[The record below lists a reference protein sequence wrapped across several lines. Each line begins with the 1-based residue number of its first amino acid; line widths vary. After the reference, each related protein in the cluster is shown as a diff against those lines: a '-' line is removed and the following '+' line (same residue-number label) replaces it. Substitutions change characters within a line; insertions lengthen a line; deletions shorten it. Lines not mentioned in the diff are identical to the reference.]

1 LLCSPPQRQRAL
13 GFGDRRSAE
22 QASADLETMAAAGS
36 SPSSSSSKRC
46 VPCSFLHPLS
56 LHGSRAW
63 VPCSSTPP
71 SMASLVLCSTA
82 RLLLQLKPC
91 LLKTRPIMQDLDQSF
106 PFLAAKCDESEDPPS
121 QSTVL
126 FLVECDAMAEK
137 LCLSFCDQLFFF
149 FPFYY
154 LGGNC
159 GPSVALTILLLQTCC
174 IQSIGV
180 LFMRTSHEVYIGF
193 RNLS

>member
-1 LLCSPPQRQRAL
+1 VLGTWTAATRPHETPGAAAYFTGHWPMRHMPQLHPDSDSAFPTCSPPQRQRAL

-71 SMASLVLCSTA
+71 CMASLVLCSTA
-82 RLLLQLKPC
+82 RLLLLLKPC

-106 PFLAAKCDESEDPPS
+106 PFVAAKCDESEDPPS

-137 LCLSFCDQLFFF
+137 AVFSSFGI
-149 FPFYY
+149 PK
-154 LGGNC
+154 
-159 GPSVALTILLLQTCC
+159 
-174 IQSIGV
+174 
-180 LFMRTSHEVYIGF
+180 
-193 RNLS
+193 NL